1 MLCCYR
7 SKKKL
12 PKKNIDNPIGGDD
25 AELFGPETS
34 VDPVTRSTAKKVT
47 KPDKKAVDE
56 TPMAEE
62 ADTKLSKEE
71 LEDIISSVQKAEREM
86 SNDNENDKSSR
97 SSGKRLESGIMER
110 MNSKTSGNIVKALD
124 KISESDFKMTK
135 DVICAHKQV
144 SRGGTHVVYLRL
156 INGDLYYADNP
167 KKLSDAKELEKIKLS
182 LDKPKL
188 VGKLRSKNK
197 VTILLQSRCFA
208 TCVYVRARVSKLR
221 EHMIHGARV
230 LRHDHIPMS
239 YVRTDRH
246 VYTHTS
252 GTYARFM

>member
-197 VTILLQSRCFA
+197 VPSSFRAGVLQP
-208 TCVYVRARVSKLR
+208 V
-221 EHMIHGARV
+221 
-230 LRHDHIPMS
+230 
-239 YVRTDRH
+239 
-246 VYTHTS
+246 
-252 GTYARFM
+252 FMCAHA